1 MKKPFCYILTVAMA
15 ATLCA
20 CMKETILADVAD
32 GLQPICFGGESA
44 GMTKS
49 VRTGSLAARD
59 LGNSYTVTGY
69 TVSNGQSTLVF
80 DHYKVNYASGTAGST
95 RSNTSGWEYVGQTP
109 DSLSN
114 VSSQDIKYWDTGA
127 KYIFVAFSKGEG
139 NARFTRV
146 VNTTINNGNNS
157 PTAENSAFRIQG
169 KITDIEGAYYANLQV
184 VQPGGQKPVVTPQF
198 KHLGAKIR
206 LAMYENIPGYSVTDV
221 RFYRDGNAELAT
233 DVNPVLYQA
242 EEFFPAADATG
253 TVYVAYPSIDNGT
266 AIVSNPSVDSR
277 TKFLSFEGGLD
288 YVSKENREQ
297 IDGNVYLGRS
307 SATASYSVI
316 AIDIPASAGTPLPIN
331 MKVDYTLVPTDGA
344 GERIYVHGATASV
357 PAAYTKWAANS
368 MYTYIFKISDQTSG
382 STGGGVTGLY
392 PISFDAV
399 AVSDLFDDSQESVT
413 TVTGPSITTYQ
424 KDMAITANGE
434 NVYYNENL
442 YIVVGERSSSPVLVK
457 GTNINL
463 FTVQYSGYESDQVTE
478 TLVAQ
483 CFATGDPSDDS
494 YDYTVG
500 SNRIVMT
507 RANELLTDGLTSI
520 PAQDSPNGKAIAVNC
535 ASFVPRPY
543 MKYAIQYVDNNGD
556 CTYKIINVGEAG
568 IYYFINYTALPGDI
582 YGRDYPMFGVG
593 CEWGINENFKDGSD
607 FGEANL
613 DFETSMARS
622 RQVFYGEG
630 EDEYYIEGTLA
641 FDNPVTSIY
650 DAMSFLTSLM
660 TVDIPSSVTELI
672 GDFGAL
678 CVNDNLT
685 KVVLHEGLLCI
696 GDYAFEL
703 CPSLTDIKIPASV
716 TNIGYDSFT
725 GCPNLQNFICQWTD
739 PSEVEIPDSLSY
751 FICNIDENQ
760 DDFLEE
766 EARFP
771 ENLLI
776 FVPDGC
782 KDAYFDAWYVDGSN
796 PDIAEYDWGEALYS
810 IITEYSDAPLDR
822 IDHLRELYPEIFG
835 KVK

>member
-80 DHYKVNYASGTAGST
+80 DHYKVNYVNGTAGST

-307 SATASYSVI
+307 SSTASYSVI

-434 NVYYNENL
+434 NVYNNENL

-494 YDYTVG
+494 YDYTAG

-593 CEWGINENFKDGSD
+593 CEWGINENFKEGCD

-678 CVNDNLT
+678 AVNDNLS

-810 IITEYSDAPLDR
+810 KITEYSDAPLDR

-835 KVK
+835 TVK

>member
-15 ATLCA
+15 ALLCA
-20 CMKETILADVAD
+20 CMKETILTDVAD

-80 DHYKVNYASGTAGST
+80 DHYKVNYVNGTAGST

-114 VSSQDIKYWDTGA
+114 VLSQDIKYWDTGA

-307 SATASYSVI
+307 SSTASYSVI

-424 KDMAITANGE
+424 KDMAVTANGE
-434 NVYYNENL
+434 NVYNNENL

-463 FTVQYSGYESDQVTE
+463 FTVQYSGYEPDQVTE

-494 YDYTVG
+494 YDYTAG

-739 PSEVEIPDSLSY
+739 PSEVEIPDTLSY

-835 KVK
+835 TVK